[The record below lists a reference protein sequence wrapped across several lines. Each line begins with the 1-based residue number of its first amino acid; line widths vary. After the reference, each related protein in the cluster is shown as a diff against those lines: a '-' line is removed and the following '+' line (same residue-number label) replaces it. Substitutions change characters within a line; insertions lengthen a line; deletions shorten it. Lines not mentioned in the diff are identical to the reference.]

1 MNVKQAGLTGV
12 NCVYRRMRFGK
23 RRSGM
28 QFRRLQRKP
37 KIHNSMNSWANDSW
51 QQWYF
56 SVGLFTFV
64 QNGTPEYAGLNMQD
78 AICKTQ
84 YARRNTQDSKRKTQ
98 NARLNTQDAIRKTQ
112 YARLNTQDA
121 IRKTQYAR
129 LNTQDAIRNTQ
140 YAPTASLGLTI
151 YCHPWWLYPL
161 AIGTFRTL
169 QLDYASASE
178 NSKYGS
184 LSHSTKLHDKT
195 RLTGLPRVKL
205 GPFTSVPN
213 VCCFL
218 WSNAV

>member
-112 YARLNTQDA
+112 YARRNTQDSICKTQYA
-121 IRKTQYAR
+121 RRNTQDSIRKTQYAR
-129 LNTQDAIRNTQ
+129 RNTQ
-140 YAPTASLGLTI
+140 HSIRTDSKSGPHYILPSVMALSVSHWHFQNLTI
-151 YCHPWWLYPL
+151 GLCLSEREQQVRF
-161 AIGTFRTL
+161 TFALNKITWQNETYRT
-169 QLDYASASE
+169 A
-178 NSKYGS
+178 
-184 LSHSTKLHDKT
+184 
-195 RLTGLPRVKL
+195 
-205 GPFTSVPN
+205 
-213 VCCFL
+213 
-218 WSNAV
+218 